1 MLKRMTALLAA
12 ALLTV
17 SLAACGTVEDI
28 QKDTESGAPES
39 SGESTTEA
47 PTETETPTETEAP
60 KPDYDEQLR
69 ILADNYTQ
77 WVRTE
82 EYSSYSYMV
91 TDLDQNGRLE
101 LVCTICR
108 GTGFFSSNEIWEI
121 NETYDGVTL
130 CDASQI
136 PEDGQPDLISFSE
149 TTAYLENGVYT
160 YIFNDFVRMD
170 AGESGEKR
178 LALSLSEGKLGLRTL
193 GSMSQQYD
201 RDAEETITTYRDE
214 NDAEIDEA
222 AYLSLADT
230 AFPEAQKYRAAFGW
244 CNFSAEES
252 DAMTAEQW
260 LSALQTSW
268 ACFVLERQ

>member
-12 ALLTV
+12 ALLTAA
-17 SLAACGTVEDI
+17 LAACGTMDDI
-28 QKDTESGAPES
+28 QKNTESGAPAPSSES
-39 SGESTTEA
+39 A
-47 PTETETPTETEAP
+47 TETPTETEP
-60 KPDYDEQLR
+60 PMPDYDEQLR

-82 EYSSYSYMV
+82 EYASYSYMV
-91 TDLDQNGRLE
+91 ADLDQNGRLE
-101 LVCTICR
+101 LVCTICQ
-108 GTGFFSSNEIWEI
+108 GSGFFSSNEIWEI

-149 TTAYLENGVYT
+149 TTAYLDNGVYA
-160 YIFNDFVRMD
+160 YIFNDFVRVN
-170 AGESGEKR
+170 AGESGETR

-193 GSMSQQYD
+193 GSMYQQYD
-201 RDAEETITTYRDE
+201 PDTEELSTTYRDE
-214 NDAEIDEA
+214 NETEIDED
-222 AYLSLADT
+222 AYLTLADT
-230 AFPEAQKYRAAFGW
+230 VFPNAQKYRAAFGW
-244 CNFSAEES
+244 RNFSAEES

-268 ACFVLERQ
+268 ACFALERQ